1 MKQGLAQTP
10 WYVTVRTIQREMPTV
25 LLRYGMPG
33 LLITYKD
40 AFPRGHRITRE
51 PPSWSWVDWLG
62 SGFPGPFIYSVVEN
76 VRKAGQQKAE
86 FAAGLLQEK
95 LETLFKVQGGGCGRK
110 Y

>member
-51 PPSWSWVDWLG
+51 PPSWSRVDWLG
-62 SGFPGPFIYSVVEN
+62 SGFPGPFMYSVVEN
-76 VRKAGQQKAE
+76 VRKAGRQQAE
-86 FAAGLLQEK
+86 FPAGLLQEK
-95 LETLFKVQGGGCGRK
+95 L
-110 Y
+110 

>member
-51 PPSWSWVDWLG
+51 PPSRSWVDWLG
-62 SGFPGPFIYSVVEN
+62 SGFPGPFMYSVVEN
-76 VRKAGQQKAE
+76 VRKAGRQQAE
-86 FAAGLLQEK
+86 FPAGLLQEK
-95 LETLFKVQGGGCGRK
+95 L
-110 Y
+110 